1 MTTLTPRSESP
12 SRTHGGLKVLLAEDN
27 AVNQKVATKMLE
39 KAGASVDV
47 APNGKEAVRLF
58 GLRKY
63 DLVLMDCQMPEM
75 DGYDATRAMRTCDK
89 GVNDPALPIIALTA
103 NALEGDREACLASG
117 MTDFLPKPLKQETLY
132 KLLQQYRPSDT

>member
-1 MTTLTPRSESP
+1 M
-12 SRTHGGLKVLLAEDN
+12 
-27 AVNQKVATKMLE
+27 
-39 KAGASVDV
+39 DV